1 MRLGLEIVK
10 QFSKTNNIF
19 KFQMCQKYYGLEF
32 VSLFYFNLLSPIS
45 PQIYPKFPVTVW
57 RVYVTHMCKKF
68 ILLLAL

>member
-45 PQIYPKFPVTVW
+45 PQIYTKFPVTVW

-68 ILLLAL
+68 ILLLDL